1 MVIEISKKFFYVLL
15 SIILSV
21 SCGFVGGY
29 YFCKKDTVSKAEYT
43 TARQYSIYT
52 SEMLKALYSDLGEPN
67 IDNIDFWTNARA
79 IATLKA
85 KATGKKYS
93 EVKGLS
99 YTLDELLD
107 VNALLK
113 EE

>member
-1 MVIEISKKFFYVLL
+1 
-15 SIILSV
+15 
-21 SCGFVGGY
+21 
-29 YFCKKDTVSKAEYT
+29 
-43 TARQYSIYT
+43 
-52 SEMLKALYSDLGEPN
+52 MLKDLYSDLGEPN
-67 IDNIDFWTNARA
+67 IDNIDFCTNARA